1 MLFFRSSIVDGKENN
16 QNVLS
21 AKLFVRMNP
30 DKSVNLLRKEI
41 TSGRLGKFEVVSFP
55 DKFAGVVSFYYF
67 LSFFNYLIL

>member
-55 DKFAGVVSFYYF
+55 DKFVDVVPLYYLF
-67 LSFFNYLIL
+67 KFF

>member
-21 AKLFVRMNP
+21 TKLFVRMNL

-55 DKFAGVVSFYYF
+55 DKFAGVVSLYYLF
-67 LSFFNYLIL
+67 KFF

>member
-21 AKLFVRMNP
+21 TKLFVRMNL

-55 DKFAGVVSFYYF
+55 DKFAGVVPLYYLF
-67 LSFFNYLIL
+67 KFF